1 MTSPVTAS
9 TVAVRVKLTLSV
21 AASKTVLPASST
33 YVIVRLTV
41 SFKSVVVTPAG
52 YVGTAGQVGPLGLSG
67 SIGSPGVPGSA
78 GYVGLDGSLGSTG
91 SPGV

>member
-67 SIGSPGVPGSA
+67 STGVPGSPGVSGT
-78 GYVGLDGSLGSTG
+78 VGPSGWSG
-91 SPGV
+91 